1 MRLCM
6 HNTYQR
12 FERDSTL
19 FLYVV
24 KVFSSDLIGTFYVS
38 QQSNHA
44 TACAV
49 PSATLSS
56 LSLSVAQPRPGSL
69 LLATLAAATGRLCRR
84 LLCMSW
90 ASRPAHAHAA
100 APAPCPRLQA
110 LGFASRLSSGTEKKE
125 LFDFEKGRGERGHI
139 HVREIRSFLRVSEQ
153 PKTGPAKI
161 SASGFAAPCGS
172 LF

>member
-1 MRLCM
+1 MRFCM
-6 HNTYQR
+6 MHTYQR
-12 FERDSTL
+12 FTPNTSL
-19 FLYVV
+19 SLYVV
-24 KVFSSDLIGTFYVS
+24 KVLHRDLIATFPNFPS
-38 QQSNHA
+38 FPSRQSEHA

-49 PSATLSS
+49 PSATLEG
-56 LSLSVAQPRPGSL
+56 SVTYQHRPCSL

-84 LLCMSW
+84 LLCW
-90 ASRPAHAHAA
+90 ASRPAHAA
-100 APAPCPRLQA
+100 APAPCPLLHA
-110 LGFASRLSSGTEKKE
+110 LGYAPRLSSGTEKKE
-125 LFDFEKGRGERGHI
+125 LFEKGRGEREHI